1 MNFPSSIAHIP
12 RAFASAKLAKYLPI
26 SIFQFYS
33 FLRYSLNH
41 IIQKIAKCKLERK
54 YVVIYVG

>member
-26 SIFQFYS
+26 AIFQ
-33 FLRYSLNH
+33 
-41 IIQKIAKCKLERK
+41 CM
-54 YVVIYVG
+54 